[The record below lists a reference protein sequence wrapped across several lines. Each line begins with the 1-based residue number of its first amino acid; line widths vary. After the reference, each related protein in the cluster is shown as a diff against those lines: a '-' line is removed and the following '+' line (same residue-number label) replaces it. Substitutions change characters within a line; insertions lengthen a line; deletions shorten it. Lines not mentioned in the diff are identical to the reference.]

1 MVKPPF
7 MQSLWNVSGMGTTA
21 LKAEML
27 QFPQIKLN
35 KIQQKS
41 LLFQCKISHIQYLGW
56 TTAITKQSTL
66 MKTVVSNIIALF
78 FSNYGELDLLQEL
91 LYVTYALRCQ
101 ARERVIYREVACPFS
116 CTTVSFRGRFRGG
129 DLVICHPL
137 FSDMTLQNQILVI
150 EPLFLTSD
158 V

>member
-1 MVKPPF
+1 
-7 MQSLWNVSGMGTTA
+7 
-21 LKAEML
+21 
-27 QFPQIKLN
+27 
-35 KIQQKS
+35 
-41 LLFQCKISHIQYLGW
+41 
-56 TTAITKQSTL
+56 

-150 EPLFLTSD
+150 ESLFLTSVSKFIRKYLLSRQFSYMYSSCSNPATSLNKFSEIFFRKND
-158 V
+158 R